1 MLLIVRCDRPGRVS
15 GATGLAS
22 PGPGA
27 SDDNEETMT
36 TRGGEGAGNYQGL
49 VTRVEIYTGC
59 SILIVQ
65 KFLLIAPKI

>member
-27 SDDNEETMT
+27 SGDNEETMT
-36 TRGGEGAGNYQGL
+36 TRGTGGEEEEIIRGLLSRYILSTNIGILQRYQ
-49 VTRVEIYTGC
+49 
-59 SILIVQ
+59 
-65 KFLLIAPKI
+65 